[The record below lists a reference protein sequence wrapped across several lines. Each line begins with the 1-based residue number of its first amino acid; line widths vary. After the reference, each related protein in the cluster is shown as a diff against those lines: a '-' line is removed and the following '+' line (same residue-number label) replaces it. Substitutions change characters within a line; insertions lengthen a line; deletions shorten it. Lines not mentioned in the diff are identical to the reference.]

1 MANNIEYTNN
11 SVQVTAALK
20 NAVKKWLYEAG
31 GELQARII
39 RNSRTR
45 TGQTKGSYQYH
56 VDEENGVCTV
66 GSALENAVWEEFGTG
81 EYAVNNDGRK
91 NGWWIKVGNGRG
103 EIPLSVVNKYK
114 WVKYRYENG
123 GTSHGKKLRQ
133 TQNRGK
139 LAYVFTYGKKP
150 NKPMQR
156 AFEALKEPLERRLES
171 ILKDI
176 FEG

>member
-1 MANNIEYTNN
+1 MPNDIEYTNN
-11 SVQVTAALK
+11 SVQVKAALK

-45 TGQTKGSYQYH
+45 TGQTKGSYQYS

-156 AFEALKEPLERRLES
+156 AFEALKEPLERRLGS

>member
-56 VDEENGVCTV
+56 VDEENGACTI

-103 EIPLSVVNKYK
+103 EIPLSAAKKYK
-114 WVKYRYENG
+114 WAKVRYEKGDN
-123 GTSHGKKLRQ
+123 
-133 TQNRGK
+133 NNP
-139 LAYVFTYGKKP
+139 AYVFTYGKKP

-156 AFEALKEPLERRLES
+156 AFEALKEPLERRLEQL
-171 ILKDI
+171 LKDDL
-176 FEG
+176 EG

>member
-1 MANNIEYTNN
+1 MPNDIEYTNN
-11 SVQVTAALK
+11 SVQVKAALK

-45 TGQTKGSYQYH
+45 TGQTKGSYQYS

-156 AFEALKEPLERRLES
+156 AFEALKEPLERRLGS
-171 ILKDI
+171 ILKDN

>member
-45 TGQTKGSYQYH
+45 TGQTKGSYQYS

-81 EYAVNNDGRK
+81 EYAIQRLMTLQEIRTNSLTDRSGR
-91 NGWWIKVGNGRG
+91 
-103 EIPLSVVNKYK
+103 
-114 WVKYRYENG
+114 
-123 GTSHGKKLRQ
+123 
-133 TQNRGK
+133 
-139 LAYVFTYGKKP
+139 
-150 NKPMQR
+150 
-156 AFEALKEPLERRLES
+156 
-171 ILKDI
+171 
-176 FEG
+176 